1 MLQGIKHIF
10 GHVVVVFACAIKRVF
25 VHRLNIVS
33 ADIKVRFT
41 KC

>member
-10 GHVVVVFACAIKRVF
+10 GPVVVFACAIKRVF
-25 VHRLNIVS
+25 VHRLNTVS
-33 ADIKVRFT
+33 ADAKLRFT